1 MYYGN
6 NNGNFNNGNN
16 GGNGNRPYYG
26 DGTGYYG
33 NQQQQM
39 QRQQQR
45 VTVPTFQTEDNKERD
60 RTYREILKVLFSEHL
75 NASKN
80 NTSSFTGNRNI
91 NTTSDVA
98 RYILKCDDL
107 SLTVEMSLDLRYR
120 SLSFYVYPSEF
131 NKRGEFIEVVN
142 QEFFRKNP
150 TLAAMMGSFARKLAN
165 VDPTYNVLNADGPAV
180 AEDLFIT
187 MMEDVSSFVNNL
199 SNWIVENVQVRNGQV
214 FFNNPLMST
223 VLRRGFQVGGFTIMP
238 VFSINPQT
246 RQPMLTFNYTLDEV
260 MTNSL
265 KQDQQYFNEED
276 EDK

>member
-6 NNGNFNNGNN
+6 NNNGNLNNGNN

-45 VTVPTFQTEDNKERD
+45 VTVPTFQTENNKERD

-80 NTSSFTGNRNI
+80 NTSSFIGNRNT
-91 NTTSDVA
+91 TTSSDTA

-131 NKRGEFIEVVN
+131 NKRGDFIEVVN
-142 QEFFRKNP
+142 QEYISCN
-150 TLAAMMGSFARKLAN
+150 
-165 VDPTYNVLNADGPAV
+165 DG
-180 AEDLFIT
+180 FIC
-187 MMEDVSSFVNNL
+187 
-199 SNWIVENVQVRNGQV
+199 
-214 FFNNPLMST
+214 
-223 VLRRGFQVGGFTIMP
+223 
-238 VFSINPQT
+238 
-246 RQPMLTFNYTLDEV
+246 
-260 MTNSL
+260 
-265 KQDQQYFNEED
+265 
-276 EDK
+276 

>member
-6 NNGNFNNGNN
+6 NNNGNN
-16 GGNGNRPYYG
+16 GGFGNKPNRPYYG

-33 NQQQQM
+33 NQQQQ
-39 QRQQQR
+39 QR
-45 VTVPTFQTEDNKERD
+45 VIVPTFQTEDNKERD

-80 NTSSFTGNRNI
+80 NSSSFTGNRNI

-98 RYILKCDDL
+98 RYILRCDDL

-187 MMEDVSSFVNNL
+187 MMEE
-199 SNWIVENVQVRNGQV
+199 WTG
-214 FFNNPLMST
+214 
-223 VLRRGFQVGGFTIMP
+223 VL
-238 VFSINPQT
+238 
-246 RQPMLTFNYTLDEV
+246 
-260 MTNSL
+260 
-265 KQDQQYFNEED
+265 
-276 EDK
+276 